1 MDRQGE
7 EENVLNGENYMH
19 KGLKLRLGLD
29 VGEMWECR
37 MAKNWGREWNWGKH
51 QG

>member
-1 MDRQGE
+1 MEG
-7 EENVLNGENYMH
+7 ENVLNGENYTH
-19 KGLKLRLGLD
+19 KGLRLRLGLD

-37 MAKNWGREWNWGKH
+37 MVKNLGRGRNWGKN